1 MLAGRARETEI
12 NFLVADTYGSLACEF
27 STLFCV
33 FKDQLSVFADSPWDA
48 KVCRWRLSGPG
59 KRLRSLYVLNLG
71 LERGWRE
78 ESAGML
84 GRAVVS
90 WISCLISLL
99 RDLSVWM
106 FISVH
111 LCSSLQF
118 FFSVDFHVYPFIC
131 ICACAWSHLLISV
144 TVCLSGYYLHCC
156 YLFIHLLTCIFINFT
171 VTTF

>member
-118 FFSVDFHVYPFIC
+118 FFFCGFSCVPVYMYLYMCLKPSHNIC
-131 ICACAWSHLLISV
+131 Y
-144 TVCLSGYYLHCC
+144 CLSIRILSTLL
-156 YLFIHLLTCIFINFT
+156 LFIHSSTDMHLH
-171 VTTF
+171 